1 MDSKENV
8 TIINSDGS
16 NCRINQLD
24 LIPHEVLK
32 KQIVIYFE
40 TQKQDSKQPAMTL
53 PSLALH
59 IGIPLKDIIIY
70 PGEGA
75 THSAL
80 IVNAKARCEND
91 LVERMFDHRIDK
103 STGLMFLKNHFGY
116 RDIEKAI
123 SAEEKA
129 KIKKE
134 NKEIKRSI
142 SDILD
147 AIEVK
152 NKITRK

>member
-1 MDSKENV
+1 MESPTKSTAEGTNERV
-8 TIINSDGS
+8 NK
-16 NCRINQLD
+16 LD
-24 LIPHEVLK
+24 LVPHDILK
-32 KQIVIYFE
+32 KKIVIYFE
-40 TQKQDSKQPAMTL
+40 TQKADAARPALTL
-53 PSLALH
+53 TSLALF
-59 IGIPLKDIIIY
+59 IGIPLVDIITY
-70 PGEGA
+70 PETGIHFE
-75 THSAL
+75 L
-80 IVNAKARCEND
+80 VQNAKARCEND

-116 RDIEKAI
+116 TDIAKAL

-134 NKEIKRSI
+134 NREIKRSI

-147 AIEVK
+147 AIETK

>member
-1 MDSKENV
+1 MESQAESTINNGDGDSGRVNK
-8 TIINSDGS
+8 
-16 NCRINQLD
+16 LD
-24 LIPHEVLK
+24 LVPHDVLK

-40 TQKQDSKQPAMTL
+40 TQKAEASRPALTL
-53 PSLALH
+53 TSLALF
-59 IGIPLKDIIIY
+59 IGIPLKDLIIY
-70 PGEGA
+70 PESGI
-75 THSAL
+75 HFPL
-80 IVNAKARCEND
+80 IQNAKARCEND

-116 RDIEKAI
+116 TDIAKAL

-147 AIEVK
+147 AIETK

>member
-1 MDSKENV
+1 MEKEPN
-8 TIINSDGS
+8 IIFADGS
-16 NCRINQLD
+16 NAKVNALD
-24 LIPHEVLK
+24 LVPHEVLK

-40 TQKQDSKQPAMTL
+40 TNKAEIVKPALTL
-53 PSLALH
+53 TALALH
-59 IGIPLKDIIIY
+59 IGIPLKDIITY
-70 PGEGA
+70 PETGI
-75 THSAL
+75 HFAL
-80 IVNAKARCEND
+80 IQNAKARCEND

-134 NKEIKRSI
+134 NKQIKRSI